1 MLATIHDD
9 TWNMLNMQH
18 TAPNSNRWDY
28 SNISG
33 DGTEKIK
40 GLAQMVEGNHHLR
53 KDPNLHP
60 LGICDILQC
69 IKQVKNKNLLYLAQ
83 DIPYELK

>member
-1 MLATIHDD
+1 
-9 TWNMLNMQH
+9 
-18 TAPNSNRWDY
+18 
-28 SNISG
+28 
-33 DGTEKIK
+33 
-40 GLAQMVEGNHHLR
+40 MVEGNHHLR
-53 KDPNLHP
+53 KDPNFHP